1 MILRPPRSTRTDTLF
16 PYTTRFRSKTVSSHP
31 PSMGS
36 VYRVPMEHMA
46 EQPFIVVS
54 QSGKSPDLLASAEV
68 AREAGAIVIAIVN
81 DENSPLVRLADIV
94 MPLRA
99 GPERSVAA
107 TNSFIATLAAFA
119 QIMRSEEHTSELQS
133 LMRIPYAVFCLK
145 NK

>member
-1 MILRPPRSTRTDTLF
+1 
-16 PYTTRFRSKTVSSHP
+16 
-31 PSMGS
+31 
-36 VYRVPMEHMA
+36 MEHMA

-107 TNSFIATLAAFA
+107 TKSFIATLAAFA
-119 QIMRSEEHTSELQS
+119 QIMSECIDRQAFEPVISALPEIGRSTRLNSSHSCAPRMPSSAGTKKNN
-133 LMRIPYAVFCLK
+133 IP
-145 NK
+145 